1 MASADIYMKITKT
14 IFSSLD
20 NSHNLIISAAC
31 LFRAEVGLSPSRLEA
46 EEKAD
51 ADTMLGLVTKLLALV
66 KSGKTSMKVRKKE
79 ALAAG
84 SLCPGDK

>member
-1 MASADIYMKITKT
+1 M
-14 IFSSLD
+14 
-20 NSHNLIISAAC
+20 
-31 LFRAEVGLSPSRLEA
+31 GLSPSRLEA

-66 KSGKTSMKVRKKE
+66 KSGKTSVKVRKKE

>member
-1 MASADIYMKITKT
+1 M
-14 IFSSLD
+14 
-20 NSHNLIISAAC
+20 
-31 LFRAEVGLSPSRLEA
+31 GLSPSRLEA

-66 KSGKTSMKVRKKE
+66 VKSGKTSVKVRKKE